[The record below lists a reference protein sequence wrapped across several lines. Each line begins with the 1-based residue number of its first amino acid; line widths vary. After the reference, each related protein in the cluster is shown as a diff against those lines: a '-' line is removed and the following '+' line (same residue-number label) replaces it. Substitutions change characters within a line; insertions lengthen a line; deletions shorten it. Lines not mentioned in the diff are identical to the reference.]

1 MLLHASLTVRVFQT
15 AVAKAGHAQT
25 RRRDEATEQPNLNMK
40 CAAVVLSYNQI
51 ENLKLPQV
59 GPSCQ
64 QSSCVLALQLAWA
77 NPCLE
82 PINGD
87 ACGVL
92 QLTFIFC
99 NLCMLHQSLSS
110 PTATGACKIMKHGVY
125 LQVAG

>member
-59 GPSCQ
+59 GPRFQ
-64 QSSCVLALQLAWA
+64 QGSGILALQLALADLVYSHPMLMPLIGAALCHFLQCVHAESGPQFTHGNWC
-77 NPCLE
+77 CLR
-82 PINGD
+82 
-87 ACGVL
+87 L
-92 QLTFIFC
+92 
-99 NLCMLHQSLSS
+99 
-110 PTATGACKIMKHGVY
+110 KHDVP
-125 LQVAG
+125 LKFAG

>member
-59 GPSCQ
+59 GSRFQ
-64 QSSCVLALQLAWA
+64 QGSGVLALQLALA
-77 NPCLE
+77 DPGVQPSEVDDFNGCSSLPSP
-82 PINGD
+82 PIC
-87 ACGVL
+87 AC
-92 QLTFIFC
+92 
-99 NLCMLHQSLSS
+99 
-110 PTATGACKIMKHGVY
+110 
-125 LQVAG
+125 

>member
-59 GPSCQ
+59 GPNFQ
-64 QSSCVLALQLAWA
+64 QRDCIAGPPRPLSRA
-77 NPCLE
+77 N
-82 PINGD
+82 
-87 ACGVL
+87 
-92 QLTFIFC
+92 QW
-99 NLCMLHQSLSS
+99 
-110 PTATGACKIMKHGVY
+110 
-125 LQVAG
+125 